1 MRTVTVRKLEIGTGR
16 PKICVPITG
25 REEEE
30 ILSAA
35 REIKAS
41 PADMVEWR
49 ADWFDGISDPER
61 TRGVLERLRNTLGEI
76 PLLFTFRTSGEGGEK
91 EIDVPAYVSLNES
104 AARSGMAD
112 LVDVEAFTESGAAE
126 KIIEE
131 AHSAGVRVIASN
143 HDFYKTPSRE
153 EIISR
158 LVKMQ
163 DMGAD
168 IAKIAVMPQSR
179 KDVLTLLSATE
190 EMTSEYAQ
198 IPVITMSMG
207 ALGAISRVCGETF
220 GSAVTFGAVGR
231 GSAPGQLGA
240 GELETVLSILQKG

>member
-1 MRTVTVRKLEIGTGR
+1 MKTVTVRKIEIGAGR
-16 PKICVPITG
+16 PKICVPIAE

-35 REIKAS
+35 REIRTS

-61 TRGVLERLRNTLGEI
+61 IRSVLERLRNALGEL

-179 KDVLTLLSATE
+179 KDVLTLLAATE
-190 EMTSEYAQ
+190 EMVSGHAQ
-198 IPVITMSMG
+198 IPVITM
-207 ALGAISRVCGETF
+207 
-220 GSAVTFGAVGR
+220 
-231 GSAPGQLGA
+231 
-240 GELETVLSILQKG
+240 